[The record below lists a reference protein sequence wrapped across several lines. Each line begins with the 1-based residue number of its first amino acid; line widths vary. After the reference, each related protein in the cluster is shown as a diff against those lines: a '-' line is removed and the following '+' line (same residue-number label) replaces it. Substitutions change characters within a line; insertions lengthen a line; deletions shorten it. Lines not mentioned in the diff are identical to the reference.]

1 MSNIET
7 NTSEDNKFLKRAVA
21 TAAGLGIVG
30 TGAWAVGANLQN
42 QHNHEIAQE
51 VANAQAVE
59 TASYDTSI
67 ENAVNASY
75 DANQVAGNIYVT
87 EGSNLGDPAISIVKS
102 RVGEDAYNDIRSRI
116 FSPLNKSAGLYNPQ
130 PGETYAVVS
139 TDINPEKADGNE
151 FIVVDSSHI
160 SKSEVTTIPSPI
172 IEDSSSTQA
181 SN

>member
-1 MSNIET
+1 MSEIQT
-7 NTSEDNKFLKRAVA
+7 NTSEDSKFLKRAA
-21 TAAGLGIVG
+21 AITAAGIVG

-42 QHNHEIAQE
+42 EHNHEIAQE
-51 VANAQAVE
+51 VSNARTVE
-59 TASYDTSI
+59 TASYDASI
-67 ENAVNASY
+67 ENAVKASY

-102 RVGEDAYNDIRSRI
+102 RVGEDAYNNIRSRI
-116 FSPLNKSAGLYNPQ
+116 FSPLNESAGLHNPQ

-160 SKSEVTTIPSPI
+160 SKSEVTTIPSPV

-181 SN
+181 SH

>member
-1 MSNIET
+1 MSEIQT
-7 NTSEDNKFLKRAVA
+7 NTPEDSKFLKRAA
-21 TAAGLGIVG
+21 AITAAGIVG

-42 QHNHEIAQE
+42 EHNHEIAQE
-51 VANAQAVE
+51 VANAQTME
-59 TASYDTSI
+59 TANYDTSI

-75 DANQVAGNIYVT
+75 DANQVAGTIYVT

-116 FSPLNKSAGLYNPQ
+116 FSPLNKSAESHNPQ

-139 TDINPEKADGNE
+139 TDINREKADGNE

-160 SKSEVTTIPSPI
+160 SKSEVTTIPSPV